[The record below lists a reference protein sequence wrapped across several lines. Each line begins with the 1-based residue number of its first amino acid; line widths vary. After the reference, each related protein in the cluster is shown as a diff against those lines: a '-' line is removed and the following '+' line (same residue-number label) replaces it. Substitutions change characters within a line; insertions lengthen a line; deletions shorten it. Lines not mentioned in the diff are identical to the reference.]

1 MDKDVFNDFFGS
13 SFAGVDF
20 GKKIERDH
28 PGISINNYSSYIDQ
42 YYIKHENEISTA
54 MLSIEKTI
62 MKSENAYWGYMQKIF
77 DNDYSGMNCTGYIS
91 IFDCNPRFPETKS
104 FQVFYKRKPK
114 DILGV
119 IYHEITH
126 FCFFEYIKSNL
137 PFEISSLDINDGVLW
152 ELSEIFNHIVL
163 NQPELTGTIEQYEKI
178 GYTEL
183 QEKTNEINRL
193 WLNKNTLVEFI
204 SDSITFLNKTFH

>member
-1 MDKDVFNDFFGS
+1 MDNDVFSDFFGS

-28 PGISINNYSSYIDQ
+28 PGISNKNYSSYIDQ
-42 YYIKHENEISTA
+42 YYTEHESEMNTA
-54 MLSIEKTI
+54 ILSIEKSI
-62 MKSENAYWGYMQKIF
+62 MKTENVYWGYMQKIF
-77 DNDYSGMNCTGYIS
+77 DHDYSGTNYTGYIS
-91 IFDCNPRFPETKS
+91 IFDCNPRFPKTKS
-104 FQVFYKRKPK
+104 FQVFYRREPK
-114 DILGV
+114 DALGV

-137 PFEISSLDINDGVLW
+137 PYEISSLDTNDGVLW

-163 NQPELTGTIEQYEKI
+163 NQPELIETIEQYDKI
-178 GYTEL
+178 SYTDL
-183 QEKTNEINRL
+183 QEKTNEINKL

-204 SDSITFLNKTFH
+204 SDSIPLLNKIK